1 MFGFEQEKRALTRSH
16 LYDAMRKLQ
25 PPIKFK
31 QSDRTEVLI
40 KNIIDTMS
48 LREVASMSGGQTL
61 QGSETEQRSNGGAD
75 VVPVAKKQRVD
86 NEEALAIAG
95 ASEGPSGDLSTPA
108 KLAAAIVPA
117 DAHA

>member
-1 MFGFEQEKRALTRSH
+1 MFGSEQEKRALTRSH
-16 LYDAMRKLQ
+16 LHDAMRNLQ
-25 PPIKFK
+25 IKFK
-31 QSDRTEVLI
+31 QADRTEVLI
-40 KNIIDTMS
+40 KNIVDTMS
-48 LREVASMSGGQTL
+48 LRGVAPMSGGQTL
-61 QGSETEQRSNGGAD
+61 QGSEAEQRLNGGAD

-86 NEEALAIAG
+86 NEEALAIAGG

>member
-1 MFGFEQEKRALTRSH
+1 MFGSEQEKRALTRSH
-16 LYDAMRKLQ
+16 LHDAMRNLQ
-25 PPIKFK
+25 IKFK

-40 KNIIDTMS
+40 ENIVDTMS
-48 LREVASMSGGQTL
+48 LRGVAPMSGGQTL
-61 QGSETEQRSNGGAD
+61 QGSEAEQRLNGGAD